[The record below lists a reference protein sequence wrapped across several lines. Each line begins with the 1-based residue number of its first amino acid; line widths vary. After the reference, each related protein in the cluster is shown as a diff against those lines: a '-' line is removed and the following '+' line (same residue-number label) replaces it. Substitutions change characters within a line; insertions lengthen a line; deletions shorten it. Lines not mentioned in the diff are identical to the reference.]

1 MLPANM
7 GRDIRSSFRPC
18 LRTLWV
24 GLAKSG
30 QRRAEGPP
38 LGWIKFGPD
47 FLCRSRLTQTTL
59 GAIRKATGICRH
71 LVISITKIIDW
82 SSLVGEARISGETE
96 PSRSR
101 APEKIAARRKGGGVA
116 ANPRRVGRV
125 TGNATKP
132 VLQGMQNLSQGND
145 PESPIPR
152 GCETDLR
159 AMKEARD
166 TNR

>member
-1 MLPANM
+1 MHLCIAWHMSTLPSEPALVLEFTPPQLLHHHQLPLLLPHNASHRN
-7 GRDIRSSFRPC
+7 GRLTRISFRPC

-47 FLCRSRLTQTTL
+47 FLCRSRLTQLTL

-82 SSLVGEARISGETE
+82 LLDR
-96 PSRSR
+96 
-101 APEKIAARRKGGGVA
+101 
-116 ANPRRVGRV
+116 
-125 TGNATKP
+125 
-132 VLQGMQNLSQGND
+132 LL
-145 PESPIPR
+145 
-152 GCETDLR
+152 
-159 AMKEARD
+159 
-166 TNR
+166 